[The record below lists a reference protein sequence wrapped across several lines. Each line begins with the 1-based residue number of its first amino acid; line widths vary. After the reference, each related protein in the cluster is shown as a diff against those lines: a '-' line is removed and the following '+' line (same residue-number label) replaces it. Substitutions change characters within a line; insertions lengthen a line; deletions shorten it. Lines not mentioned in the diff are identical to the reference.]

1 LRDCFG
7 EKRMALDLPA
17 TEPAPGWAPDLPSLA
32 LLGDLAE
39 VAWFVVDARRNVVAL
54 GPLTERLTGFYADE
68 VLGRPCIHLSR
79 CEACLRG
86 CGVFE
91 RGRVRD
97 QRLTLYRADGR
108 PLDVAKSAVALRDLH
123 GAPCG
128 ALEILRPL
136 RLGDP
141 AVEPCDE
148 PNGEQNL
155 RERIARALHE
165 TRYNRTRAAVQL
177 GMSRTTLWRKMRD
190 FDL

>member
-1 LRDCFG
+1 MD
-7 EKRMALDLPA
+7 LDSTM
-17 TEPAPGWAPDLPSLA
+17 TEPAPGWEPDLPSLA
-32 LLGDLAE
+32 LLGELAE

-54 GPLTERLTGFYADE
+54 GPMTERLTGFYADE

-79 CEACLRG
+79 CEACLKG

-108 PLDVAKSAVALRDLH
+108 PLDVAKSAVALRDHH
-123 GAPCG
+123 GAPAG

-136 RLGDP
+136 RAGDP
-141 AVEPCDE
+141 PVQPCDE
-148 PNGEQNL
+148 PEGANDL
-155 RERIARALHE
+155 RERIGRALHE
-165 TRYNRTRAAVQL
+165 TRYNRTQAAERL

-190 FDL
+190 LDL